1 MSNELLRAAV
11 RPLPPGVAWR
21 LGGALALCTLT
32 SACAVT
38 PLAAPPSAAPV
49 VTGTAAAP
57 NQASTPAPAPAP
69 AASAP
74 GAVAPSTLA
83 VAPSLV
89 VTHIDNVGEQEA
101 TAAVLRYADRVRVL
115 TPAELGLEIAALGE
129 PGTQPLRQ
137 MQLAVALMHTNQPVE
152 TARALGLLQRVA
164 ANNAA
169 DAAPY
174 RPLAR
179 LIAQRLME
187 QRKLEEA
194 LDRQSQQLRE
204 QQRRIE
210 QLNERLEAM
219 RAIER
224 SLNNRAPA
232 RPATP

>member
-1 MSNELLRAAV
+1 MSNDPLRAAA
-11 RPLPPGVAWR
+11 RMQPPGAVWR
-21 LGGALALCTLT
+21 LGGALALGTLT

-38 PLAAPPSAAPV
+38 PLPAPPPPAPAV
-49 VTGTAAAP
+49 
-57 NQASTPAPAPAP
+57 ASTPAQVSAPAP

-74 GAVAPSTLA
+74 VAVAPDTSA
-83 VAPSLV
+83 VAPSLAV
-89 VTHIDNVGEQEA
+89 SHIDNAGDQEA
-101 TAAVLRYADRVRVL
+101 TAMVLRYADRVRAL

-129 PGTQPLRQ
+129 PGPQPLRQ
-137 MQLAVALMHTNQPVE
+137 MQLAVALMHSNQPVE

-164 ANNAA
+164 ANAA
-169 DAAPY
+169 TDAAPY

-194 LDRQSQQLRE
+194 VDRQAQQLRE

>member
-1 MSNELLRAAV
+1 MSYEPLRAAA
-11 RPLPPGVAWR
+11 RHLLPGAAWR
-21 LGGALALCTLT
+21 LRGALALCTLT

-38 PLAAPPSAAPV
+38 PLTAPPAPAPAVASTPAAPAE
-49 VTGTAAAP
+49 
-57 NQASTPAPAPAP
+57 ASTPAPAASTPDAATPAP
-69 AASAP
+69 KAA
-74 GAVAPSTLA
+74 T
-83 VAPSLV
+83 PSLV
-89 VTHIDNVGEQEA
+89 VTNIDSVGTQEA
-101 TAAVLRYADRVRVL
+101 TATVLRYADRVRTL

-129 PGTQPLRQ
+129 PGSQPLRQ
-137 MQLAVALMHTNQPVE
+137 MQLAVALMHSNQPVE

-164 ANNAA
+164 ANTST
-169 DAAPY
+169 DATPY

-194 LDRQSQQLRE
+194 LDRQAQQLRE

-232 RPATP
+232 RPAAP

>member
-38 PLAAPPSAAPV
+38 PLATPPSAAPV
-49 VTGTAAAP
+49 VTGTPAAP
-57 NQASTPAPAPAP
+57 NQASTPAPAP

-74 GAVAPSTLA
+74 GAVAPATLA

-89 VTHIDNVGEQEA
+89 VTHIDNVGEHEA
-101 TAAVLRYADRVRVL
+101 TVAVLRYADRVRVL

-129 PGTQPLRQ
+129 PGAQPLRQ

>member
-1 MSNELLRAAV
+1 MSNEPLRAAV

-49 VTGTAAAP
+49 VTGPPAAP
-57 NQASTPAPAPAP
+57 NQASTPAP

-89 VTHIDNVGEQEA
+89 VTHVDNVGEQEA

-232 RPATP
+232 RPAAP

>member
-1 MSNELLRAAV
+1 MSNEPLRAAV
-11 RPLPPGVAWR
+11 RKPLSGAAWR
-21 LGGALALCTLT
+21 LGGALALGTLT

-38 PLAAPPSAAPV
+38 PL
-49 VTGTAAAP
+49 GT
-57 NQASTPAPAPAP
+57 APAPASAQASVAP
-69 AASAP
+69 PTAAGTQAAAP
-74 GAVAPSTLA
+74 TPAVAAAIAAAPS
-83 VAPSLV
+83 VAPPV
-89 VTHIDNVGEQEA
+89 PAQPGTTIDNVGEHEA
-101 TAAVLRYADRVRVL
+101 TAAVLRYAERVRAL
-115 TPAELGLEIAALGE
+115 PPTELALEIASLGE

-137 MQLAVALMHTNQPVE
+137 MQLALALMHSNQPVE
-152 TARALGLLQRVA
+152 TARALGLVQRVA
-164 ANNAA
+164 ASTAG

-194 LDRQSQQLRE
+194 VERQAQQLRE

-232 RPATP
+232 RPAAP